1 MSDDFELHSDLQR
14 DGIEI
19 ANLPL
24 CKLLLC
30 NDSNYP
36 WFIMVPRR
44 TDVKD
49 IYQLEWQDQLQ
60 FLNESSAVS
69 EILMQCFNGE
79 KMNVAALGNMT
90 PQLHIHHI
98 VRFKDDPSWPKP
110 IWGQLPLKPYE
121 ESELQLLKQKLL
133 PMLEEVIGSN
143 TTS

>member
-1 MSDDFELHSDLQR
+1 MSDEFVLHSDLQR

-24 CKLLLC
+24 CRLLLC

-44 TDVKD
+44 SDVKD

-98 VRFKDDPSWPKP
+98 VRFKNDPSWPKP

-121 ESELQLLKQKLL
+121 ANELELLKQKLL
-133 PMLEEVIGSN
+133 PMLKEVIG
-143 TTS
+143 T